1 MTKAFF
7 LRLVVL
13 TCVVSTGF
21 SVQARQECQQSW
33 ACVDVKREAGGK
45 VDFYLRNN
53 KAYPITI
60 TLEVE
65 PENLRSGQG
74 NTITKTIAG
83 GTSVLALSYKRLNP
97 SERVDYDMDYE
108 WAVGSLNVKHDDDYL
123 YRLPYSEVD
132 EHYVVQGFNGGYS
145 HRGLSKYAVD
155 FAMPDGSKIYAA
167 REGIVVDT
175 EFKNNRGGASRRYA
189 GYANFVVIQHSDGS
203 TGEYYHLQQY
213 GVFVRPGDKVER
225 GQLIGSSGSTGFTSL
240 PHLHFAVYKAMPDGD
255 TQSLPI
261 KFLAQRGVVKNPRS
275 GNSYKVAKGD

>member
-1 MTKAFF
+1 MTKTFF

-13 TCVVSTGF
+13 TFVVLTGF
-21 SVQARQECQQSW
+21 SAQARQQCSQGW
-33 ACVDVKREAGGK
+33 ACVDVKRGTGGK

-53 KAYPITI
+53 KAYPITM

-65 PENLRSGQG
+65 PQNLRSGQG

-83 GTSVLALSYKRLNP
+83 GTSVLALSYERQNP
-97 SERVDYDMDYE
+97 QKRVDYDMDYN
-108 WAVGSLNVKHDDDYL
+108 WAVGSLDVKHDDDYL
-123 YRLPYSEVD
+123 YRLPYGEVD

-145 HRGLSKYAVD
+145 HRGFSKYAVD

-175 EFKNNRGGASRRYA
+175 EFKNHRGGASRRYA
-189 GYANFVVIQHSDGS
+189 RYANFVVIQHSDGS

-240 PHLHFAVYKAMPDGD
+240 PHLHFAVYKAMSDGD

-261 KFLAQRGVVKNPRS
+261 KFLAQRGVVENPRS
-275 GNSYKVAKGD
+275 GQRYVVAKGD